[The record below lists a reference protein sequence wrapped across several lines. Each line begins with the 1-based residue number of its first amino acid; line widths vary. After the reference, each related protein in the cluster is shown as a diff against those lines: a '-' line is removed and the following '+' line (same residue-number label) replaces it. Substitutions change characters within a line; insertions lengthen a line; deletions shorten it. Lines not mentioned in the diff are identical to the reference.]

1 MNMAEIAGTRTLK
14 IALLTLCV
22 ALWGCGYQLGGGG
35 NLLPQDAQTVFVE
48 PFINRTREVGIGP
61 ELTTAVRGELYRR
74 GRLRLVDQA
83 EQADVILSGVVRS
96 LDTQTSSVNRF
107 NEALQYEAHLI
118 LDVNLRRRE
127 PNEILWRGPGI
138 KLSQTYA
145 GSRAAVVTTSS
156 EFRAGTLNDSDVRGL
171 TDVQLTESQRT
182 QAREQLMARFAQ
194 DLHQRLMEMF

>member
-1 MNMAEIAGTRTLK
+1 MKLIILV
-14 IALLTLCV
+14 LCV
-22 ALWGCGYQLGGGG
+22 ALLSACGYQFGGGG
-35 NLLPQDAQTVFVE
+35 NLLPKDAQTIFVE
-48 PFINRTREVGIGP
+48 PFINRTREVGAGP
-61 ELTTAVRGELYRR
+61 ELTTAVRSELYRR

-96 LDTQTSSVNRF
+96 LDNQTSSVNRH
-107 NEALQYEAHLI
+107 NEALQYEAHLV

-138 KLSQTYA
+138 KLSQIYA

-156 EFRAGTLNDSDVRGL
+156 EFRTGTLNAADVGRL
-171 TDVQLTESQRT
+171 TDIQLTETQKS
-182 QAREQLMARFAQ
+182 QAREQLMAGFAQ

>member
-1 MNMAEIAGTRTLK
+1 MPQETISRLTKMAVVI
-14 IALLTLCV
+14 LCF
-22 ALWGCGYQLGGGG
+22 AFSGCGYQLGGGG
-35 NLLPQDAQTVFVE
+35 NILPKDAQTIFVE

-61 ELTTAVRGELYRR
+61 ELTTAVRTELYRR
-74 GRLRLVDQA
+74 GHLRLVDQA

-96 LDTQTSSVNRF
+96 LDSQTVSVNR
-107 NEALQYEAHLI
+107 NAEVLQYEAHL
-118 LDVNLRRRE
+118 LMDVNLRRRE

-138 KLSQTYA
+138 RLTQVYA

-156 EFRAGTLNDSDVRGL
+156 EFRTGTLNAADVRQL
-171 TDVQLTESQRT
+171 TDVQLTEIQRS